1 MDNVIKYVE
10 DEKKTM
16 QTVLDYISQDNKVK
30 QKKYVTCLNCDA
42 FNPLKSMQMTKKLF
56 HDHKRIV
63 AFHGY
68 QSFKIDEVDANIAHE
83 IGVKLAQ
90 KVFGNRFEV
99 IVTTHLDKD
108 HIHNHILINST
119 SFVDGKRFCNTKK
132 DYWNMR
138 NASDELCKEYGLS
151 IIVDPSYD
159 SKKMN
164 YHVMKTYMN
173 DIKKDIDALIR
184 ESNCIKDLKDNM
196 KKKGYEFDRIDE
208 IDVIYHPY
216 CNEPIYLKS
225 LGERYHLDEIEER
238 LTDKWILPQ
247 NVEHTKSYYQCKEY
261 YQLHRRKKLP
271 KLAGI
276 HVAYLIS
283 INILPT
289 RKQHISKEA
298 RQALKKMDQYSR
310 EIELLAKNK
319 IEDIGQLNNYQQQKQ
334 DELNDLLKQRQGC
347 YYQRQRARTMDEK
360 EEWSARAKLFTPE
373 IKKLRLQIKACENI
387 RNRSFDKDI
396 ERIAQKKIK
405 QRDAR

>member
-1 MDNVIKYVE
+1 MKKRRCKRSWITSAKIIK
-10 DEKKTM
+10 
-16 QTVLDYISQDNKVK
+16 SNK
-30 QKKYVTCLNCDA
+30 KKYVTCLNCGA
-42 FNPLKSMQMTKKLF
+42 FVPLKSMQMTKKLF
-56 HDHKRIV
+56 HDYKRIV

-151 IIVDPSYD
+151 IIEDPSYG
-159 SKKMN
+159 SKKLN
-164 YHVMKTYMN
+164 YHIMKTYMN
-173 DIKKDIDALIR
+173 DIKKDIDVLVK
-184 ESNCIKDLKDNM
+184 ESNCIRDLKDNM
-196 KKKGYEFDRIDE
+196 KKKGYEFDKIDGE
-208 IDVIYHPY
+208 DVVFHPY
-216 CNEPIYLKS
+216 SNEPIYLKS
-225 LGERYHLDEIEER
+225 LGEKYHLDEIEER

-247 NVEHTKSYYQCKEY
+247 NVEHTQSYYRCKEY
-261 YQLHRRKKLP
+261 YQLYRRKQLP

-283 INILPT
+283 INVLPT

-319 IEDIGQLNNYQQQKQ
+319 IEDIDQLNSYQQQKQ
-334 DELNDLLKQRQGC
+334 DELNNLLKQRQGC
-347 YYQRQRARTMDEK
+347 YYQRQRANTMDEK
-360 EEWSARAKLFTPE
+360 EEWSARAKLFTPD

>member
-10 DEKKTM
+10 DEKKTV
-16 QTVLDYISQDNKVK
+16 QTLLDYISQDNKIK
-30 QKKYVTCLNCDA
+30 QKQYVTCLNCDA
-42 FNPLKSMQMTKKLF
+42 FDPLKSMHMTKKLF

-68 QSFKIDEVDANIAHE
+68 QSFKIDEVDANVAHE

-99 IVTTHLDKD
+99 VVTTHLDKD

-138 NASDELCKEYGLS
+138 NTSDELCKEYGLS
-151 IIVDPSYD
+151 VIEDPSYE
-159 SKKMN
+159 SKKLN
-164 YHVMKTYMN
+164 YHIMKTYVN
-173 DIKKDIDALIR
+173 DIKKDIGALVK
-184 ESNCIKDLKDNM
+184 ESNCIRDLKDNM

-208 IDVIYHPY
+208 EDVIYHPY

-225 LGERYHLDEIEER
+225 LGEKYHFDEIEEG

-247 NVEHTKSYYQCKEY
+247 NVEHTQSYYRCKEY
-261 YQLHRRKKLP
+261 YQLYKRKQLS

-319 IEDIGQLNNYQQQKQ
+319 IEDINQLNSYQQQKQ

>member
-1 MDNVIKYVE
+1 
-10 DEKKTM
+10 
-16 QTVLDYISQDNKVK
+16 
-30 QKKYVTCLNCDA
+30 
-42 FNPLKSMQMTKKLF
+42 MTKKLF

-68 QSFKIDEVDANIAHE
+68 QSFKIDEVDANVAHE

-90 KVFGNRFEV
+90 KVFGNRYEV
-99 IVTTHLDKD
+99 VVSTHLDKN
-108 HIHNHILINST
+108 HIHNHILLNST
-119 SFVDGKRFCNTKK
+119 SFIDGKRFCNTKK

-138 NASDELCKEYGLS
+138 NTSDELCKEYGLS
-151 IIVDPSYD
+151 VIEDPSYD
-159 SKKMN
+159 SKKLN
-164 YHVMKTYMN
+164 YHIMKTYMN
-173 DIKKDIDALIR
+173 DIKKDIDALAK
-184 ESNCIKDLKDNM
+184 ESNCIRDLKDNM

-208 IDVIYHPY
+208 EDVIYHPY

-225 LGERYHLDEIEER
+225 LGEKYHLDEIEER

-247 NVEHTKSYYQCKEY
+247 NVEHTQSYYQCKEY
-261 YQLHRRKKLP
+261 YQLYKRKQLP

-319 IEDIGQLNNYQQQKQ
+319 IEDIVQLNNYQQQKQ
-334 DELNDLLKQRQGC
+334 EELNDLLKQRQGC
-347 YYQRQRARTMDEK
+347 YYQRQRAKTMDEK
-360 EEWSARAKLFTPE
+360 EEWSARAKLFTSE

>member
-1 MDNVIKYVE
+1 
-10 DEKKTM
+10 
-16 QTVLDYISQDNKVK
+16 
-30 QKKYVTCLNCDA
+30 
-42 FNPLKSMQMTKKLF
+42 
-56 HDHKRIV
+56 
-63 AFHGY
+63 
-68 QSFKIDEVDANIAHE
+68 
-83 IGVKLAQ
+83 
-90 KVFGNRFEV
+90 
-99 IVTTHLDKD
+99 
-108 HIHNHILINST
+108 
-119 SFVDGKRFCNTKK
+119 
-132 DYWNMR
+132 MR
-138 NASDELCKEYGLS
+138 NASDGLCKEYGLS
-151 IIVDPSYD
+151 IIEDPSFD
-159 SKKMN
+159 SKKLN
-164 YHVMKTYMN
+164 YHIMKTYMN
-173 DIKKDIDALIR
+173 DIKKDIDALVK
-184 ESNCIKDLKDNM
+184 ESNCIRDLKDNM

-208 IDVIYHPY
+208 EDVIYHPY

-225 LGERYHLDEIEER
+225 LGEKYHFDEIEER

-247 NVEHTKSYYQCKEY
+247 NVEHTQSYYRCKEY
-261 YQLHRRKKLP
+261 YQLYKRKQLP

-319 IEDIGQLNNYQQQKQ
+319 IEDIDQLNNYQQQKK

-360 EEWSARAKLFTPE
+360 EEWSARARLFTPE
-373 IKKLRLQIKACENI
+373 IKKLRLQIKACKNV

-396 ERIAQKKIK
+396 ERVAQKKIK